1 MMRRSFCA
9 ILAWFAFVQVAC
21 GAEPIDREALVKRH
35 NPTATKLDPLSPFS
49 VGNGEFAFTADI
61 TGLQT
66 FPEAYKDGIPLH
78 TESQWG
84 WHSFPNEKGY
94 KLEDA
99 FKNYD
104 THGRAVPY
112 AASQEGPAASYL
124 RANPHRID
132 LGRIGLILKKSD
144 GSAAKPEDLINVKQT
159 LDLWSGILTSEFQF
173 DGQPVKVR
181 TACSPER
188 DVESS
193 RFGETVLKVPQEHS
207 QRDVVA

>member
-1 MMRRSFCA
+1 MNVQFLRSGLA
-9 ILAWFAFVQVAC
+9 ICVATIAFATTTDAQ
-21 GAEPIDREALVKRH
+21 PIDLEALVKRH

-112 AASQEGPAASYL
+112 AASQDGPAATYL
-124 RANPHRID
+124 RGNPHRLD
-132 LGRIGLILKKSD
+132 LARIGLILK
-144 GSAAKPEDLINVKQT
+144 N
-159 LDLWSGILTSEFQF
+159 
-173 DGQPVKVR
+173 
-181 TACSPER
+181 
-188 DVESS
+188 
-193 RFGETVLKVPQEHS
+193 
-207 QRDVVA
+207 